1 MEETD
6 RTSLLQSAR
15 DKMNPE
21 LAEGLPAYVGVE
33 VAEAENLLG
42 DEGNERGVSDFSES
56 DDKKSDMAQTR
67 LNIIIGSMCLG
78 SFLAALDN
86 TIVTTLLSHIASEFN
101 ELSRISWIATAYLL
115 SSATFQPLYGKISDI
130 FGRRPLIIISN
141 LFFIVGC
148 LICGLS
154 KNLWTLVIGRF
165 IAGIGGG
172 GVTSLGSI
180 TASDIVP
187 LRSRALYQGIFNF
200 FFGMGVAIG
209 GLIGGWFSESKNGWR
224 MAFLIQ
230 VPLSTISL
238 ILIITFLKL
247 PKGCKGLGL
256 VSNGVNGKI
265 NVFNKLKSI
274 DWYGSFTLVTFLFS
288 FMLASSL
295 GGKEIAYSSII
306 FKLLLLVIIVSGGL
320 FVYVELYISADPILP
335 IRFLS
340 NRSILGAS
348 FANWFCMMSSITLT
362 FYVPVYWSSVL
373 NLSPTEMGKRIAPNF
388 FSTAFGSMGAGY
400 YMKKTGRYYS
410 FLLKFA
416 GLMAIGQLQILLMKP
431 DISTWR
437 QFTLLPIPQF
447 GAAVLI
453 TVTLLAMIAAVPH
466 EHQAATTSI
475 SYAFRSTGSTLGV
488 SIGAALFRNRLSS
501 RLYEDVLGF
510 ESEEYSRE
518 YLLSIVRKAVESS
531 EYVHTKAPKFIQGTL
546 IHCYE
551 SACHLT
557 FSFCFV
563 ICILAWIS
571 CSIIK
576 EYKLHTSMERK

>member
-101 ELSRISWIATAYLL
+101 ELSRISWISTAYLL

-180 TASDIVP
+180 A
-187 LRSRALYQGIFNF
+187 
-200 FFGMGVAIG
+200 
-209 GLIGGWFSESKNGWR
+209 
-224 MAFLIQ
+224 
-230 VPLSTISL
+230 
-238 ILIITFLKL
+238 
-247 PKGCKGLGL
+247 
-256 VSNGVNGKI
+256 
-265 NVFNKLKSI
+265 
-274 DWYGSFTLVTFLFS
+274 
-288 FMLASSL
+288 
-295 GGKEIAYSSII
+295 
-306 FKLLLLVIIVSGGL
+306 
-320 FVYVELYISADPILP
+320 
-335 IRFLS
+335 
-340 NRSILGAS
+340 
-348 FANWFCMMSSITLT
+348 LT

-388 FSTAFGSMGAGY
+388 FSTAFGSVGAGY

-518 YLLSIVRKAVESS
+518 YLLSIVHKAVESS

>member
-1 MEETD
+1 
-6 RTSLLQSAR
+6 
-15 DKMNPE
+15 
-21 LAEGLPAYVGVE
+21 
-33 VAEAENLLG
+33 
-42 DEGNERGVSDFSES
+42 
-56 DDKKSDMAQTR
+56 
-67 LNIIIGSMCLG
+67 
-78 SFLAALDN
+78 
-86 TIVTTLLSHIASEFN
+86 
-101 ELSRISWIATAYLL
+101 
-115 SSATFQPLYGKISDI
+115 
-130 FGRRPLIIISN
+130 
-141 LFFIVGC
+141 
-148 LICGLS
+148 
-154 KNLWTLVIGRF
+154 
-165 IAGIGGG
+165 
-172 GVTSLGSI
+172 SI

-362 FYVPVYWSSVL
+362 FYVP
-373 NLSPTEMGKRIAPNF
+373 
-388 FSTAFGSMGAGY
+388 
-400 YMKKTGRYYS
+400 
-410 FLLKFA
+410 
-416 GLMAIGQLQILLMKP
+416 
-431 DISTWR
+431 
-437 QFTLLPIPQF
+437 
-447 GAAVLI
+447 
-453 TVTLLAMIAAVPH
+453 
-466 EHQAATTSI
+466 
-475 SYAFRSTGSTLGV
+475 
-488 SIGAALFRNRLSS
+488 
-501 RLYEDVLGF
+501 
-510 ESEEYSRE
+510 
-518 YLLSIVRKAVESS
+518 
-531 EYVHTKAPKFIQGTL
+531 
-546 IHCYE
+546 
-551 SACHLT
+551 
-557 FSFCFV
+557 
-563 ICILAWIS
+563 
-571 CSIIK
+571 
-576 EYKLHTSMERK
+576 